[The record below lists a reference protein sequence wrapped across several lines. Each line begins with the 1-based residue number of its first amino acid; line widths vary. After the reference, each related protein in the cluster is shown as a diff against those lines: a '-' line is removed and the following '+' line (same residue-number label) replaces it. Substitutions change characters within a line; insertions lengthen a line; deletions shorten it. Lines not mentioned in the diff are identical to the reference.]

1 MTDDL
6 LSNRFAHLL
15 EPAAVLKAV
24 HDRGNLGALDGR
36 VFRKLGPEVDPRA
49 EEDEELVETGGRNAK
64 AARRP

>member
-24 HDRGNLGALDGR
+24 NERGNLGALDGR

-49 EEDEELVETGGRNAK
+49 DEGDELFEAEPRTAK
-64 AARRP
+64 AARRA